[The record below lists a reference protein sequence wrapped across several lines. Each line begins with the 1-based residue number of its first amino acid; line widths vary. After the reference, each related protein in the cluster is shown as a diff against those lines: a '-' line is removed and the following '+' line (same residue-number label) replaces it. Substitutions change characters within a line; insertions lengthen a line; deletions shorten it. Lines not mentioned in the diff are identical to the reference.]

1 MELENTFSFCR
12 IGLDRVYFTLFM
24 HLREG
29 EQILKIYRHHP
40 TPFVWQIFVAVLGTL
55 PFFFMLFLLQESF
68 SSKTFLII
76 SLVIL
81 FIFGIVV
88 AYISLVYWLDK
99 FIITNQRIVF
109 VDWRLLSERD
119 EAETFYHEIQEI
131 TTREKGVL
139 AYLKAFD
146 YGNIAIET
154 ASAHVVIEFP
164 NAPDPEG
171 IRRYIYHIRTS
182 LHDSE

>member
-1 MELENTFSFCR
+1 M
-12 IGLDRVYFTLFM
+12 GLDRVYFTLFM

-29 EQILKIYRHHP
+29 EQVLKIYRHHP
-40 TPFVWQIFVAVLGTL
+40 TPFVWQIFVAFLGTL
-55 PFFFMLFLLQESF
+55 PFYLMLFVLQESF
-68 SSKTFLII
+68 SVGTFWII
-76 SLVIL
+76 SIAVFVAFILV
-81 FIFGIVV
+81 VT
-88 AYISLVYWLDK
+88 YISLVYWLDK

-139 AYLKAFD
+139 AYFKAFD
-146 YGNIAIET
+146 YGSIAIET

-182 LHDSE
+182 LHD

>member
-1 MELENTFSFCR
+1 M
-12 IGLDRVYFTLFM
+12 GLDRVYFTLFM

-40 TPFVWQIFVAVLGTL
+40 TPFVGQILVAILGTL
-55 PFFFMLFLLQESF
+55 PFYLVLFLMQESF
-68 SSKTFLII
+68 SSQTFFII
-76 SLVIL
+76 NLVIL
-81 FIFGIVV
+81 LVFGIVV

-119 EAETFYHEIQEI
+119 EAETFFHEIQEI
-131 TTREKGVL
+131 TTREKGVF
-139 AYLKAFD
+139 AYFSAFD
-146 YGNIAIET
+146 YGSIAIET

-171 IRRYIYHIRTS
+171 IRRYIYHIRTT
-182 LHDSE
+182 LHD

>member
-1 MELENTFSFCR
+1 M
-12 IGLDRVYFTLFM
+12 GLDRVYFTLFM

-40 TPFVWQIFVAVLGTL
+40 TPFVWQILVAIFGTL
-55 PFFFMLFLLQESF
+55 PFYLVLFLLQGSF
-68 SSKTFLII
+68 SSGTFII
-76 SLVIL
+76 INLVIL
-81 FIFGIVV
+81 LVFALVV
-88 AYISLVYWLDK
+88 TYISLVYWLDK

-119 EAETFYHEIQEI
+119 EAETFFHEIQEI
-131 TTREKGVL
+131 TTKEKGVFS
-139 AYLKAFD
+139 YFRAFD

-171 IRRYIYHIRTS
+171 IRRYIYHIRTTF
-182 LHDSE
+182 HD